1 MKILIEDLQDKIKL
15 DDNIKEL
22 INSAVTLSLES
33 ENVIIDS
40 QVSIYFVDNDI
51 IQKSGSWY
59 SYDESKLGQG
69 KQAVIDILQ
78 DNPELLEEIEA
89 QVISTINNRGINK
102 IDELFE

>member
-1 MKILIEDLQDKIKL
+1 MGA
-15 DDNIKEL
+15 NF
-22 INSAVTLSLES
+22 NSW
-33 ENVIIDS
+33 NFN
-40 QVSIYFVDNDI
+40 YC
-51 IQKSGSWY
+51 SWY